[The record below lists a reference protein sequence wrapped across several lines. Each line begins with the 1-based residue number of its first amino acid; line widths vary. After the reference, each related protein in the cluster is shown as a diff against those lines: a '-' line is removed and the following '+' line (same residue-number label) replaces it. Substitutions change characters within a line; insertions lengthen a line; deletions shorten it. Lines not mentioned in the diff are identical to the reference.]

1 MIKIRCLQFT
11 IFCSFKALF
20 SLKKKSESYLAIF
33 QNSIIFCKL
42 PNLSQKCPLQDK
54 GFKTGLKY
62 VSKQKGFYE
71 IESPT

>member
-1 MIKIRCLQFT
+1 MSIIYHILLFQSFIFT
-11 IFCSFKALF
+11 E
-20 SLKKKSESYLAIF
+20 KKSESYLAIF

-62 VSKQKGFYE
+62 VSKQKVFYE